1 VAIDI
6 ERKRTMSQILI
17 AFSVWLHAIATVVF
31 IGHYLLLYLIYLPV
45 LAASNATILSEIS
58 KRSRRWLYLSLLLF
72 VVTGTYLT
80 FADPNYLGF
89 ANFGNLWGI
98 LMLVKH
104 LLILV
109 MIGVGF
115 WFNAVLRVGSMMR
128 SSSSA
133 SQALT
138 QFRLYVSVMA
148 ISGGLVLLL
157 TALAQVQ

>member
-1 VAIDI
+1 
-6 ERKRTMSQILI
+6 MSQILI

-115 WFNAVLRVGSMMR
+115 WFNAVLRVGSMMS